1 MLARIRLMRY
11 DRLFVQAVNS
21 FASAVVAEIIRRQ
34 PASKE
39 RTAFAWS
46 LAVGP
51 ALARVT
57 TVELRD
63 GMLSVVARDARWARE
78 IERAK
83 ETILPRVRH
92 LLGDVVA
99 DLCVRV

>member
-1 MLARIRLMRY
+1 MRY
-11 DRLFVQAVNS
+11 DHVFVQPLSSVAPAVL
-21 FASAVVAEIIRRQ
+21 AELIRRQ

-46 LAVGP
+46 VAVGP

-57 TVELRD
+57 TVELRH
-63 GMLSVVARDARWARE
+63 GVLTVVARDARWAKE

-83 ETILPRVRH
+83 GTIIVRLQQ
-92 LLGDVVA
+92 LLGDAVSE
-99 DLCVRV
+99 LCITL